1 MSLALE
7 MIGKKHNSA
16 EVIVLAPFFGP
27 YEGIIKLANLKP
39 IIVDTNQDFTPNNDN
54 IEKSITKNTKAIIIN
69 SPNNPSGRVLIQYA

>member
-1 MSLALE
+1 
-7 MIGKKHNSA
+7 MIGKKHNNSA

-54 IEKSITKNTKAIIIN
+54 IEKSITKNTKAIIIY
-69 SPNNPSGRVLIQYA
+69 SPNNPSGRVYSHK